1 MSIRLT
7 LIAAAL
13 VASSICVSA
22 NAAEVTVNG
31 DGVSFTYDP
40 NTFLIGPQANNTS
53 ASFLQNT
60 LVAQAG
66 GTSGPGTNSTGST
79 VTFTIALTQPGE
91 EFSSAVLTEHGS
103 YSLSGPNSSVSTAG
117 SSFTVTAVGSTLSTS
132 SAIVPDSPANIN
144 DGASHA
150 WTGTSTDDLSGSD
163 WSNVRELKVTISN
176 LMTASA
182 GPGSTASIGAGFAG
196 VGSDGDSVT
205 VGVSPAPLPGSF
217 GMLSGGLAALCALGY
232 LSRRGAAARFA

>member
-13 VASSICVSA
+13 LASSICMPAV
-22 NAAEVTVNG
+22 AAEVTVTG

-66 GTSGPGTNSTGST
+66 GSSAPGTNSTGSS
-79 VTFTIALTQPGE
+79 VTFTISLTQPGE
-91 EFSSAVLTEHGS
+91 QFSDAVLTEHGS
-103 YSLSGPNSSVSTAG
+103 YTLSGPNSSVSTAG
-117 SSFTVTAVGSTLSTS
+117 STFTVTAVGSNLSSS
-132 SAIVPDSPANIN
+132 SAIVPDAPPNIN
-144 DGASHA
+144 DGASHT

-163 WSNVRELKVTISN
+163 WANVRELKVTITN

-182 GPGSTASIGAGFAG
+182 APGSSASIGAGFAG
-196 VGSDGDSVT
+196 VGSQGDSVS
-205 VGVSPAPLPGSF
+205 VGVSPVPLPGS
-217 GMLSGGLAALCALGY
+217 LVLLAGGLATLCALGF
-232 LSRRGAAARFA
+232 LRRHRLPLALG